1 MLPKNM
7 KDRCRFDILEIVA
20 WICALVALSPAILW
34 LSRGLVQSGQ
44 LREAMIIMVSALL
57 VLAVE
62 YGVKPHRPRFSKSAL
77 AWLCGAYAMF
87 FCAQFIV
94 DIWIVFA
101 VVIAHNIRVVAL
113 VHS

>member
-87 FCAQFIV
+87 FVRNLWAYGEHWQF
-94 DIWIVFA
+94 W
-101 VVIAHNIRVVAL
+101 RL
-113 VHS
+113 CLWLLWQRG